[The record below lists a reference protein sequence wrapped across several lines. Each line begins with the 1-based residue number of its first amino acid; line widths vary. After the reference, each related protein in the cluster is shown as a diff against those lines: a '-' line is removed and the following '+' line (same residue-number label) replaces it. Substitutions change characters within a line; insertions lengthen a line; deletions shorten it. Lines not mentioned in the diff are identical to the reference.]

1 MIKILYLCYTYLKIK
16 SMKLIRIL
24 AFLIPILCFTNYHSY
39 AQTTNNQEVKT
50 TIYYYSFSGELS
62 SSTLSEI
69 ETEAKQLT
77 NVDEVKVKYKEE
89 NKLGQL
95 IVIVKEKSRSSEGEK
110 LLSKNNLSPNELNLE
125 ILKN

>member
-1 MIKILYLCYTYLKIK
+1 
-16 SMKLIRIL
+16 MKLIRTL
-24 AFLIPILCFTNYHSY
+24 AFLIPILCFTNFYLH
-39 AQTTNNQEVKT
+39 AQTTSNQEVIT

-62 SSTLSEI
+62 STTLSEI
-69 ETEAKQLT
+69 ESEAKQLT

-95 IVIVKEKSRSSEGEK
+95 IVLVKEKNRNSEGDILFQPTDLKK
-110 LLSKNNLSPNELNLE
+110 LLSKNNLIPNELTLE